1 MEYDIL
7 SLKNLY
13 RLLTVNDYPIY
24 STGVIQKKELHGL
37 TLLKFWQDMLRI
49 EFRKEKYGKDSLF
62 YPFNQKGRYML
73 FE

>member
-49 EFRKEKYGKDSLF
+49 EFRKEKYGKVIWRNTGSSGE
-62 YPFNQKGRYML
+62 QKV
-73 FE
+73 